1 MSGSS
6 FRDWI
11 AVKTIIKYNYA
22 KSLAGTTLTNDW
34 ISSLISWI
42 IFEMIGLANSLI
54 SSDQFS
60 SKIFSMGSAEIDI
73 IWMINFIILYSVDAI
88 KIKAE
93 GNYRNWVVVLF
104 LRYACEHYKTVAY
117 NVSTYGLS
125 RYGLLPISQASQEP
139 LT

>member
-60 SKIFSMGSAEIDI
+60 SKIFSMGSAEI
-73 IWMINFIILYSVDAI
+73 S
-88 KIKAE
+88 
-93 GNYRNWVVVLF
+93 
-104 LRYACEHYKTVAY
+104 
-117 NVSTYGLS
+117 STYLEGL
-125 RYGLLPISQASQEP
+125 ISSSYII
-139 LT
+139 